1 MEIGEYLKLDETIV
15 WLVTMEVVKLDDQVY
30 TYGGNAMLWSEK
42 YGAYCYLVISVEKPE
57 IDADDFAIITGTA
70 ENVDYGMDVNKSEK
84 VDANDAQLTYNMYNA
99 MYSAFSDEVTIEKF
113 LRADVT
119 GDRTVNVQDAR
130 MIIDEILR

>member
-1 MEIGEYLKLDETIV
+1 
-15 WLVTMEVVKLDDQVY
+15 
-30 TYGGNAMLWSEK
+30 
-42 YGAYCYLVISVEKPE
+42 
-57 IDADDFAIITGTA
+57 
-70 ENVDYGMDVNKSEK
+70 
-84 VDANDAQLTYNMYNA
+84 MYNA

>member
-1 MEIGEYLKLDETIV
+1 
-15 WLVTMEVVKLDDQVY
+15 
-30 TYGGNAMLWSEK
+30 
-42 YGAYCYLVISVEKPE
+42 
-57 IDADDFAIITGTA
+57 
-70 ENVDYGMDVNKSEK
+70 MDVNKSEK